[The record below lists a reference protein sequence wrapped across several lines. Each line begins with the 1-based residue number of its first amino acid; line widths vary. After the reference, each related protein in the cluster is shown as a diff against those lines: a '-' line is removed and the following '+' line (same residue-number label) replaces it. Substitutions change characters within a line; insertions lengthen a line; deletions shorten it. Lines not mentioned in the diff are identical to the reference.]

1 MKSKYAPLLAGIL
14 LVLVALFYAF
24 SSQSNEQIVVTHG
37 VIKPT
42 ATVGEGLLQEQKPSD
57 Q

>member
-1 MKSKYAPLLAGIL
+1 MKSKYLPALAGIL

-37 VIKPT
+37 VITPAEKKKMESLKT
-42 ATVGEGLLQEQKPSD
+42 QLGIL
-57 Q
+57 